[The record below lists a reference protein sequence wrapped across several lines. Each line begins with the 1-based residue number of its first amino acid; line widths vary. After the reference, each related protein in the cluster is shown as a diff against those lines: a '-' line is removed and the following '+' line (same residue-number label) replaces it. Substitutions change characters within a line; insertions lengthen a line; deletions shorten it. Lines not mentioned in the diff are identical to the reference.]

1 MKGRLQVA
9 PLASLIVLAGCGGTG
24 TGSSPFRYV
33 YGTGVGPLALP
44 PGLAS
49 GYLYGEMANTSR
61 SELTIDAVSLHG
73 PGIGTVVGL
82 AEVKIAPLV
91 AGPDAVP
98 SGQYV
103 TEPPVSLPVG
113 PGGCHKQV
121 LKPVAGYRMPQGGQ
135 ARIYIVVKAL
145 RPGSW
150 VIPRQVV
157 TYTQDGAT
165 HQHVFPIRYWGS
177 VSPRAYVSRSAPD
190 DEAKCVGPTGAA
202 YLAGYHA
209 ARQVQAAVAT

>member
-1 MKGRLQVA
+1 MKGRVPA
-9 PLASLIVLAGCGGTG
+9 AAMAS
-24 TGSSPFRYV
+24 
-33 YGTGVGPLALP
+33 
-44 PGLAS
+44 
-49 GYLYGEMANTSR
+49 LYGEMENTSR

-121 LKPVAGYRMPQGGQ
+121 LKPVSGRAAGLSR
-135 ARIYIVVKAL
+135 ARWS
-145 RPGSW
+145 PT
-150 VIPRQVV
+150 PR
-157 TYTQDGAT
+157 TGPHISTC
-165 HQHVFPIRYWGS
+165 
-177 VSPRAYVSRSAPD
+177 SRSA
-190 DEAKCVGPTGAA
+190 TGDP
-202 YLAGYHA
+202 
-209 ARQVQAAVAT
+209 